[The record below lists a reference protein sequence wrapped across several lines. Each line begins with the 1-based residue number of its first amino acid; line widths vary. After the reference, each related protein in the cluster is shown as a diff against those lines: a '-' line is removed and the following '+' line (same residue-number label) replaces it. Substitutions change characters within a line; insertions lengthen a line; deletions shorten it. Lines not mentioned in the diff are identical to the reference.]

1 MPHGGP
7 RMSPIA
13 RSVTTMLFAVTL
25 AVAVAASGPPAF
37 TPGPADSKVFADAQL
52 FAFVKRF
59 ERAVNTRDTD
69 AINSAFDP
77 DMLMDRV
84 CEGLSVTPAQRKSF
98 ALTVGLA
105 IASAP
110 YLETV
115 GEGGHVKFLR
125 VHELDGGPRALY
137 RLTGDDGL
145 NYHDA
150 VLALTDHGRV
160 AIVDAYVYD
169 TGEIM
174 SAILR
179 RMLVQQL
186 GLDATEPSRDPDRD
200 PVAALLVSLD
210 ELIRREKWDEALDSI
225 RRIGKAV
232 GEDPYLDMLH
242 AYFLC
247 ERGTY
252 DRAAESADWSIQG
265 DPMLEEARLIR
276 LRVALA
282 QHDFGAVAES
292 LTVLERDFGWVL
304 DDLRAAPAYGLF
316 VRSPSYKRW
325 MKKKGTDPFTGR
337 R

>member
-1 MPHGGP
+1 MPHAGVS
-7 RMSPIA
+7 RMSPVA

-25 AVAVAASGPPAF
+25 AVPAMASDPPAF
-37 TPGPADSKVFADAQL
+37 TPGPVNSKAFADAQL

-59 ERAVNTRDTD
+59 ERAVNKRDTD
-69 AINSAFDP
+69 AINAAFDP

-84 CEGLSVTPAQRKSF
+84 CAGLPVTPAQGRKF

-105 IASAP
+105 IVSAP
-110 YLETV
+110 YLDTV
-115 GEGGHVKFLR
+115 GAGGHVKFLR
-125 VHELDGGPRALY
+125 VHELDGGRRALY

-169 TGEIM
+169 TGEMI
-174 SAILR
+174 SAVLR

-186 GLDATEPSRDPDRD
+186 GLDVAESPRDPD
-200 PVAALLVSLD
+200 PVAADLVSLD

-225 RRIGKAV
+225 RSIGKAV
-232 GEDPYLDMLH
+232 GEDPYLDMLA

-247 ERGTY
+247 ERGSY
-252 DRAAESADWSIQG
+252 DSAAESAEWSIQG
-265 DPMLEEARLIR
+265 EPMLEEARLIR
-276 LRVALA
+276 LRVALV

-304 DDLRAAPAYGLF
+304 DNLRAAPAYGLF

-325 MKKKGTDPFTGR
+325 MTTRDTALAD
-337 R
+337 

>member
-1 MPHGGP
+1 
-7 RMSPIA
+7 MSPIA
-13 RSVTTMLFAVTL
+13 RSVTTMLLAVTL
-25 AVAVAASGPPAF
+25 AVAVVASGPPAF

-169 TGEIM
+169 TGEMM
-174 SAILR
+174 SAALR

-186 GLDATEPSRDPDRD
+186 GLDATVPPRDPDNVGAD
-200 PVAALLVSLD
+200 LAALD
-210 ELIRREKWDEALDSI
+210 ELIIRKKWDEAI
-225 RRIGKAV
+225 ETIGRIGKAV
-232 GEDPYLDMLH
+232 GEDPYLDTLR

-247 ERGTY
+247 ELGTY

-265 DPMLEEARLIR
+265 EPMLEEARLIR

-282 QHDFGAVAES
+282 QQDFGAVAES
-292 LTVLERDFGWVL
+292 LTVIERDFGWVL

-325 MKKKGTDPFTGR
+325 MTTR
-337 R
+337 ETAMAQ

>member
-1 MPHGGP
+1 
-7 RMSPIA
+7 MSPIA
-13 RSVTTMLFAVTL
+13 RFTTTLLFAVTL
-25 AVAVAASGPPAF
+25 AVGAMASDPPMF
-37 TPGPADSKVFADAQL
+37 TPGPVDSKAFADVRV
-52 FAFVKRF
+52 FAFVKSF
-59 ERAVNTRDTD
+59 ERAVNKRDTEAIKSAFDTD
-69 AINSAFDP
+69 A
-77 DMLMDRV
+77 MMDRV
-84 CEGLSVTPAQRKSF
+84 CEGLSVTPAQRRSF

-105 IASAP
+105 SASAP

-115 GEGGHVKFLR
+115 GAGGHIKFLR
-125 VHELDGGPRALY
+125 VHEMDGGPRALY

-150 VLALTDHGRV
+150 VLRLTDRGRV

-169 TGEIM
+169 TGEMM
-174 SAILR
+174 SAALR

-186 GLDATEPSRDPDRD
+186 GFDAAVPPRDPD
-200 PVAALLVSLD
+200 PVATDLAALN
-210 ELIRREKWDEALDSI
+210 ELIIGEKWDEAI
-225 RRIGKAV
+225 ETIGRIGKAV
-232 GEDPYLDMLH
+232 GEDPYLDTLL

-265 DPMLEEARLIR
+265 EPMLEEARLIR
-276 LRVALA
+276 LRVALV
-282 QHDFGAVAES
+282 QHDYGAVAES

-325 MKKKGTDPFTGR
+325 IATRETALAE
-337 R
+337 